1 MGEDIIEYLKIH
13 DGFQVH
19 PLFEGYEQFEFLKS
33 KDLLVP
39 KITSIRLMWNIG
51 RWDEHFSITED
62 FKLEGILLNAHS
74 GRPGISDPKEILEI
88 RDNLSKGKNVVPFEI
103 SMPNRR
109 VLYPEF
115 YA

>member
-1 MGEDIIEYLKIH
+1 MGEDIIKYLKIH

-33 KDLLVP
+33 QNLLVP
-39 KITSIRLMWNIG
+39 RITTIRLMWNIG
-51 RWDEHFSITED
+51 RGDEHFDITED

-74 GRPGISDPKEILEI
+74 GRPGIHDPKEILQI
-88 RDNLSKGKNVVPFEI
+88 KDNFRSGNKYVPFEI
-103 SMPNRR
+103 SMPNRE
-109 VLYPEF
+109 VLYPKF